1 MTSYDSDSRVGI
13 CCTWINYPGTSTKQK
28 TWQLTRTV
36 TYRTTPQTIARFS
49 GIDHRN
55 SWIVARVVAFSSQF
69 VSECAQPGCKA
80 GNLGAGTLSSLLST
94 SPPTWSGSGQGN
106 SMPCL
111 VPSTSALYLSS
122 LSSKALLSSSPLR
135 TSHISTPPAS
145 SLTPRFVPHSP

>member
-1 MTSYDSDSRVGI
+1 MTSYDSDSRVG
-13 CCTWINYPGTSTKQK
+13 TSTKQK
-28 TWQLTRTV
+28 TWQPTRTV

-55 SWIVARVVAFSSQF
+55 SWIIARVVAFSSQF

-94 SPPTWSGSGQGN
+94 SPPISQFPPWSRLRRSNLSWRSGF
-106 SMPCL
+106 
-111 VPSTSALYLSS
+111 S